1 MLFYVEARGVRLKS
15 MYCVYGREW
24 ESTGIEPAEFDDE
37 AEAIEFARQ
46 CDADEKFHV
55 HEYRVRR
62 AGEAHGFFHIREH

>member
-1 MLFYVEARGVRLKS
+1 MLFYVEARGVRTKS

-37 AEAIEFARQ
+37 AEAIEFARE
-46 CDADEKFHV
+46 CAASDEVKV

-62 AGEAHGFFHIREH
+62 AGQNDGFFHIRG